1 MDRFQKTGRSEG
13 VCNGFVARLEKH
25 RPVTLSLRPSAE
37 KSGRKICVRD
47 ENWDRKRRKGTREGV
62 FFPSSFSSHPAFSR
76 ASPLRIRPETI
87 RCDASSIRRNFESL
101 PSYGGTLRWKSR
113 QERRNINVS
122 ELELVANSIFP
133 LFLAS
138 SSGCS
143 LFPLLFSF
151 FSPPFFRQ
159 ANIKLI

>member
-1 MDRFQKTGRSEG
+1 MERANRVFRWRLAGSLHWFVTWPVDGFGAGMRAISRLIFGSSRGSVPKNGTEG

-87 RCDASSIRRNFESL
+87 
-101 PSYGGTLRWKSR
+101 THLRFAAIS
-113 QERRNINVS
+113 N
-122 ELELVANSIFP
+122 
-133 LFLAS
+133 LFLPAVERFGGKVDKS
-138 SSGCS
+138 EE
-143 LFPLLFSF
+143 
-151 FSPPFFRQ
+151 
-159 ANIKLI
+159 I